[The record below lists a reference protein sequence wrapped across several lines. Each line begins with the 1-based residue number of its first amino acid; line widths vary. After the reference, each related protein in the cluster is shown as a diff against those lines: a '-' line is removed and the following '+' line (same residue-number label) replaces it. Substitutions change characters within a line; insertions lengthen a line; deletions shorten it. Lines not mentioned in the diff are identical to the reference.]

1 MSETSPP
8 SPQDQ
13 DQHAAQGHHGAH
25 HQGET
30 VKAYTQ
36 RGVSLDPIQRM
47 QRWVERVVIG
57 ENLCPFAR
65 PSLRRGGFDMQVSDA
80 TTLDEAYRDT
90 LTYLTSFL
98 EPQADRLDSGLLVF
112 SRALDDFEEYL
123 DCLSACEEALITLE
137 LEGVIQL
144 ASFHPRYLF
153 ADTDPDDPAHWTNRS
168 PLPGIHMLRESRVS
182 AALDSVPHPELIPER
197 NIAHLRTITPEALKR
212 LFIDL

>member
-8 SPQDQ
+8 RPQDQ
-13 DQHAAQGHHGAH
+13 DLHLSQDHYDASDEDELVNAD
-25 HQGET
+25 
-30 VKAYTQ
+30 TQ
-36 RGVSLDPIQRM
+36 RGASLDPVQRM

-65 PSLRRGGFDMQVSDA
+65 PSLRRGAFDIQVSDA

-90 LTYLTSFL
+90 LTYLSRVL
-98 EPQADRLDSGLLVF
+98 EPQSEQLDSGLLVF
-112 SRALDDFEEYL
+112 PRSLDDFEEYL
-123 DCLSACEEALITLE
+123 DCLNACEEALITLK

-153 ADTDPDDPAHWTNRS
+153 ADADPDDPAHWTNRS
-168 PLPGIHMLRESRVS
+168 PLPAIHLLRESRVS
-182 AALDSVPHPELIPER
+182 TALDSVPHPELIPER
-197 NIAHLRTITPEALKR
+197 NIEHLRSLTPEALKR